1 VEGELIGSNRGEIRG
16 SGHISLTKELRQ
28 HLADV
33 AAYKARISF
42 LESKL
47 VQLGFKEDASNNG
60 YVDWAD
66 KFFGVGII
74 NN

>member
-1 VEGELIGSNRGEIRG
+1 
-16 SGHISLTKELRQ
+16 LTKELRQ